1 MPHFIGVAP
10 LLSEPEIGF
19 QPPYDFGAWGGWGV
33 QLANPPADVVD
44 VLKEDV
50 RWSDPWAC
58 GTFADLKAAPL
69 WIVLSPVNDADEDAL
84 ATVESVYSEV
94 REYPDYL
101 VLALR
106 LAAPGWL
113 GRGSI
118 VVLDPGQPS
127 PSFIEASSWPLQ
139 PPWPLP
145 PRRALDG
152 LLPERYAWHRYE
164 LIEEALSTA
173 AGLFARLT
181 ASDFPAYLGLPMA
194 RFAQSYEEF
203 GHAADDRLLKLMIAL
218 EGMLLPGY
226 VERARSVLASRTAT
240 LVGQGA
246 SAMPIETAVK
256 AWYDGR
262 SAIAHGRAPKFER
275 PIVQEV
281 SELELVVRAGLRRAL
296 ERCAPTAES
305 LRTELDL
312 PGLSG

>member
-1 MPHFIGVAP
+1 MVA
-10 LLSEPEIGF
+10 
-19 QPPYDFGAWGGWGV
+19 
-33 QLANPPADVVD
+33 

-58 GTFADLKAAPL
+58 GTFAELKAAAL
-69 WIVLSPVNDADEDAL
+69 WIVLSRVNDTDEDVL
-84 ATVESVYSEV
+84 STVESAYSEV
-94 REYPDYL
+94 WEYPDHL

-127 PSFIEASSWPLQ
+127 PWFIEANSWPLQ

-164 LIEEALSTA
+164 LTEETLSTA
-173 AGLFARLT
+173 AGVFALLT
-181 ASDFPAYLGLPMA
+181 ASDFPGYLGLPLA

-218 EGMLLPGY
+218 EGMLLPAYIDG
-226 VERARSVLASRTAT
+226 ARSVLASRTAT
-240 LVGQGA
+240 LVGPGVLA
-246 SAMPIETAVK
+246 TPIEPAVK
-256 AWYDGR
+256 HWYDGR
-262 SAIAHGRAPKFER
+262 SDIAHGRAPKFAR

-305 LRTELDL
+305 LRTDLDTPQRLNHRETTERLDL
-312 PGLSG
+312 RRTWL